1 MRNGKPLSAFEATA
15 RTMLKTTLEDGR
27 TIDAKRLIEFA
38 WGFGVLKP
46 PPSAPDGQALTGVLL
61 VEPPCVDDEV
71 WERLYG
77 EPSRNVDWRG
87 AKDPEDGSDST

>member
-46 PPSAPDGQALTGVLL
+46 PPSAPDGQSCGVLL
-61 VEPPCVDDEV
+61 VEPPIEDDDE
-71 WERLYG
+71 WERRYG
-77 EPSRNVDWRG
+77 EPSRHVDWRG
-87 AKDPEDGSDST
+87 PKDPGDDSDSS